1 MRVAFIILG
10 LTLTGCAMMYPEWR
24 VDTLPLGSESFD
36 PIAMENVR
44 LADPAPEGCVSV
56 ARLSTQQ
63 GTPNAE
69 FAAIRLRERAAE
81 LGANVVV
88 LDTQQSGTSAGGLS
102 QVTYSGL
109 ALRCP

>member
-1 MRVAFIILG
+1 MRLFVVVLAFSFA
-10 LTLTGCAMMYPEWR
+10 GCAMMYPEWA
-24 VDTLPLGSESFD
+24 VDALPLASETYE
-36 PIAMENVR
+36 PIAMEDVR
-44 LADPAPEGCVSV
+44 MAEPAPEGCVSV

-63 GTPNAE
+63 GSLNAE
-69 FAAIRLRERAAE
+69 FATIRMRERAAE

-88 LDTQQSGTSAGGLS
+88 LDSQQSGTSAGGLS